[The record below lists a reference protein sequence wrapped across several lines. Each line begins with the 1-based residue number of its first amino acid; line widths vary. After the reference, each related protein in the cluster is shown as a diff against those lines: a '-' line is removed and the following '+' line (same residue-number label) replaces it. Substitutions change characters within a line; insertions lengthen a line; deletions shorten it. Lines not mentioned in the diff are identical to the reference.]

1 MWICTDPIQYR
12 QAHKYSS
19 HMNANGMVRRG
30 VYSVQV
36 QGTVLVIL
44 IVMYLQLLHNI
55 LY

>member
-12 QAHKYSS
+12 QARKYSS

-36 QGTVLVIL
+36 LVIL

-55 LY
+55 LS